1 MLPDAG
7 LVTVNGGT
15 FDIQT
20 FSDTVGAVTLTSGTI
35 SGTSGVLTGTYYDVR
50 SGTASAAL
58 AGTGATMTKTTS
70 GLVTL
75 SGTNTYTGATTINGG
90 ILSVGTLAT
99 PTGSINSSAVTINGG
114 NFRNNSA
121 TNYTGALTFTSGTI
135 SGTNWGGSLSNL
147 TIGTGQIIS
156 PGNSPGTA
164 VTGDQTWAA
173 GGSYTWE
180 INSTLGTAGADPGW
194 DLINGSGTLSVTALA
209 ELGFNINVTSL
220 TTGNASG
227 LVSDFDQSLSYNWLI
242 ADFAA
247 VSGFSSDK
255 FTVNTSSFSN
265 AFTGNFGVALGN
277 SGTIGGDNTQVWLT
291 YTAIPEPKTALL
303 GVLGVLL
310 LLRRRRE
317 K

>member
-1 MLPDAG
+1 
-7 LVTVNGGT
+7 
-15 FDIQT
+15 
-20 FSDTVGAVTLTSGTI
+20 
-35 SGTSGVLTGTYYDVR
+35 
-50 SGTASAAL
+50 
-58 AGTGATMTKTTS
+58 
-70 GLVTL
+70 
-75 SGTNTYTGATTINGG
+75 
-90 ILSVGTLAT
+90 VGTLAS

-164 VTGDQTWAA
+164 TLGAQTWAA
-173 GGSYTWE
+173 GGSYEWE
-180 INSTLGTAGADPGW
+180 INNVSGTAGLDPGW
-194 DLINGSGTLSVTALA
+194 DLINGSAALTITAA
-209 ELGFNINVTSL
+209 SGGSEFTIDVMSL
-220 TTGNASG
+220 TLANAAGVLTGFSDASN
-227 LVSDFDQSLSYNWLI
+227 YNWMI
-242 ADFAA
+242 ADFLSI
-247 VSGFSSDK
+247 SGFDTSD
-255 FTVNTSSFSN
+255 FIIDTTQFALYNT
-265 AFTGNFGVALGN
+265 FTGSFGVALGD
-277 SGTIGGDNTQVWLT
+277 SPGIGGDNSQIWLT